1 MVYQNKLNMKG
12 FTLIEIILVIAIMI
26 IVAGITTP
34 VVSSYLRQEEVAK
47 SVDMFCLKMKE
58 ARDLAINQT
67 DDSSFGI
74 AITDSSFTL
83 FKGNSYTNRD
93 VADDF
98 VYVMPAQVTI
108 SGLSEIIFNKV
119 TGKSSSATV
128 YTIYD
133 KDKSYKISIDSEGFI
148 SR

>member
-1 MVYQNKLNMKG
+1 MKG

-26 IVAGITTP
+26 ILAGITMP
-34 VVSSYLRQEEVAK
+34 VVADYLRQEEVAK
-47 SVDMFCLKMKE
+47 SVDMFYLKIKE
-58 ARDLAINQT
+58 ARDLAINQV

-74 AITDSSFTL
+74 AITNSSFTL
-83 FKGNSYTNRD
+83 FKGDGYSNRD
-93 VADDF
+93 ISEDF

-108 SGLSEIIFNKV
+108 SGLPEINFSKV
-119 TGKSSSATV
+119 TGKSSSATT

-133 KDKSYKISIDSEGFI
+133 KDKQYKISVDSEGFI